1 MEHPTRRPAV
11 ITGASSGIGAETARA
26 LAEAGHPVALGAR
39 RADACEQIATA
50 IRAAGGEAVDHPIDM
65 TSDDSV
71 AAFAE
76 KVAADLGEV
85 EVVHSNAGKVTPGAL
100 VGISAPRFRSE
111 AHTSKPQSLK

>member
-50 IRAAGGEAVDHPIDM
+50 IRAAGGEAVAHPLDM
-65 TSDDSV
+65 TSDASV
-71 AAFAE
+71 AAFARPAE
-76 KVAADLGEV
+76 RRVGKECVSTCRSRWSPY
-85 EVVHSNAGKVTPGAL
+85 HSTK
-100 VGISAPRFRSE
+100 
-111 AHTSKPQSLK
+111 K